1 MDRHSP
7 HVENASSDLF
17 RIFWESCLKLR
28 LDTSPCTSR
37 TLHEQVCQHLCTY
50 NQVIQVSW
58 FCSTVLAGK
67 CIYFVRDPFPIS
79 NFESGSPDLLRWC
92 YSPTRWAI
100 NPPGFEVSRKWGS
113 SHWDFS
119 FQSFYIQSIVG
130 DFHSFP
136 LCAPKN
142 DIQTTEG
149 NGEIEGNG
157 FKKLPGSSTSNP
169 IWQPAQEVCQFLLH
183 SPLKDS
189 KSF

>member
-1 MDRHSP
+1 MISELMLLVLFPFQSIQIHWFFQDPSPVLRVGPWNPVDRHSP

-92 YSPTRWAI
+92 YSPRRWAI
-100 NPPGFEVSRKWGS
+100 NPPWIWGFQKMGILTLGLQFPEFLHPEHCW
-113 SHWDFS
+113 WFS
-119 FQSFYIQSIVG
+119 FIS
-130 DFHSFP
+130 P
-136 LCAPKN
+136 LCT
-142 DIQTTEG
+142 QEWH
-149 NGEIEGNG
+149 
-157 FKKLPGSSTSNP
+157 SNH
-169 IWQPAQEVCQFLLH
+169 WREWRNRR
-183 SPLKDS
+183 
-189 KSF
+189 